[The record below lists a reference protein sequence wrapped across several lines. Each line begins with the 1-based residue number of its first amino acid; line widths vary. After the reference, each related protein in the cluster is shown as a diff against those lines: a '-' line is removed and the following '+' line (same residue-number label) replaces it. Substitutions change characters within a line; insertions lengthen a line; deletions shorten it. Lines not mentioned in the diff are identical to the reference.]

1 MAGGKGGGIHEVE
14 CGQVAVSIG
23 GGGMEWNV
31 GSVEIVQEDEE
42 EQVVDP
48 REVVCEGRWEVQKA
62 ERKRNKRRQRKAA
75 VKSEESEGVF
85 IGAVDKEVGDR
96 ISMGFQVC
104 EVRKA
109 LAGVHRIFKVGNI
122 VHFGEKEEECFIKK

>member
-1 MAGGKGGGIHEVE
+1 MAKECTTPYEKGDKEKGNSGGAGLKGGGWKGAKGGGKGDNKGGKKGGGKGKGYQGTCFDCGKVGHKRGEWECPMAGGKGGGIHEVE

-48 REVVCEGRWEVQKA
+48 REVVCE
-62 ERKRNKRRQRKAA
+62 
-75 VKSEESEGVF
+75 
-85 IGAVDKEVGDR
+85 
-96 ISMGFQVC
+96 
-104 EVRKA
+104 
-109 LAGVHRIFKVGNI
+109 
-122 VHFGEKEEECFIKK
+122 